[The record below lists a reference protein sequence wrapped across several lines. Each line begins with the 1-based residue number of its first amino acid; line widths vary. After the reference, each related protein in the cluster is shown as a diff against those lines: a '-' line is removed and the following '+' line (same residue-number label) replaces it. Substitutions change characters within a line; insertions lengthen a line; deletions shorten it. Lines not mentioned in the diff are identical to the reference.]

1 MYGFDFNSFF
11 LVFGIIIAIVVII
24 SIVIIC
30 VLAKAIQ
37 NNMREMKSKPS
48 EPYAFNQQRLP
59 QARNP
64 YQMQEVE
71 KEQEKIQEQTNEEPS
86 RPKFC
91 GYCGEKVPV
100 NAKFCPSCGAK
111 T

>member
-11 LVFGIIIAIVVII
+11 LGFGIIIAIVVII

-71 KEQEKIQEQTNEEPS
+71 KEQEKTQESAPAK
-86 RPKFC
+86 PKFC